1 MNSLLQEISLL
12 VEDFGSAPKLE
23 EMPKRTLADKGIA
36 GPTAAHVI
44 EDVHTPLNLAYLTFT
59 TGTSAFQN
67 IVGVTYAEL
76 PARIRAS
83 VKILGDKLLVTY
95 PPLVNVFSGQ
105 ALKDFGLKWSFLVR
119 SSRDAFLAALYK
131 ERPAAV
137 VGESAFLRAALTDAK
152 NMGVAED
159 LPKGVKL
166 LTAGTPLDL
175 ELLPVAQ
182 ELLQAEVHDLYGCQE
197 IGWLAMD
204 GIPVRDDIELTPA
217 AIRGGQQYYELIAG
231 GLPMGDSFPCSESG
245 HVCNKAGKIITYRR
259 ERTYPEYEVI
269 VKATTLASAVTLNRV
284 ARSILR
290 IKGRIVKVSPE
301 VQVNAEQT
309 ILELRGDPISGI
321 EIPSVQ
327 SPGLY
332 RRNFST
338 LWYRRSLIISRT
350 VRRIPYGQN
359 AVKKA

>member
-1 MNSLLQEISLL
+1 M
-12 VEDFGSAPKLE
+12 
-23 EMPKRTLADKGIA
+23 
-36 GPTAAHVI
+36 
-44 EDVHTPLNLAYLTFT
+44 
-59 TGTSAFQN
+59 
-67 IVGVTYAEL
+67 
-76 PARIRAS
+76 
-83 VKILGDKLLVTY
+83 
-95 PPLVNVFSGQ
+95 
-105 ALKDFGLKWSFLVR
+105 
-119 SSRDAFLAALYK
+119 
-131 ERPAAV
+131 
-137 VGESAFLRAALTDAK
+137 
-152 NMGVAED
+152 
-159 LPKGVKL
+159 
-166 LTAGTPLDL
+166 TAGTPLDL

-309 ILELRGDPISGI
+309 IIGTAGRSYI
-321 EIPSVQ
+321 
-327 SPGLY
+327 
-332 RRNFST
+332 RN
-338 LWYRRSLIISRT
+338 
-350 VRRIPYGQN
+350 
-359 AVKKA
+359 